1 MNIVWRFFTVASLPV
16 FFYCAGPAVNG
27 FPAGCLLW
35 FVVDKGCIGCLLG
48 PGPPGFS
55 SLCLSYRFCPVKPL
69 ALFLKKKR
77 TARPRPGHGGVGRA
91 GIPSVASLFGGC
103 TGPLRRPKKR
113 SSLAATPPATTRP
126 LAPIARRAGLLQRAT
141 PTSAAALSKPGP
153 PGDLV
158 PTPLQNHQPLVRA
171 GISPCQPA
179 GLSIERWWCHHSPS
193 RNPFRS
199 PDPPDP
205 CSTPHLDRP
214 EGRAPKI
221 PPDLGSGAV
230 GARPPGRSG
239 FAADPKP
246 PNRPSCTGHSPSNQT
261 ASQWG

>member
-1 MNIVWRFFTVASLPV
+1 MLLCRS
-16 FFYCAGPAVNG
+16 PAPRAIWFQHRCKTTNLSFAQG
-27 FPAGCLLW
+27 SAPAN
-35 FVVDKGCIGCLLG
+35 
-48 PGPPGFS
+48 PPA
-55 SLCLSYRFCPVKPL
+55 CQLSD
-69 ALFLKKKR
+69 
-77 TARPRPGHGGVGRA
+77 GGA
-91 GIPSVASLFGGC
+91 TIP
-103 TGPLRRPKKR
+103 
-113 SSLAATPPATTRP
+113 PPATLFGHRTRP
-126 LAPIARRAGLLQRAT
+126 IPAAPLTLIARRAGLLQRAT

-246 PNRPSCTGHSPSNQT
+246 PNLPSCTGHSPSNQT